1 MLSINLAV
9 TTTYSADG
17 SETASIA
24 LRAIPTEIT
33 GGQVVTRDMDAQTY
47 YRGNVSE
54 ITDAAE
60 AAKVAALIAAIK
72 ALTE

>member
-1 MLSINLAV
+1 MFTLNLAV
-9 TTTYSADG
+9 TTKHTANGED
-17 SETASIA
+17 ASIA
-24 LRAIPTEIT
+24 LRAIPTQIID
-33 GGQVVTRDMDAQTY
+33 GQAVTRDVDTQTY
-47 YRGNVSE
+47 YRGSVSE